1 MIAAAGEPCRQR
13 SRISVPDTPPS
24 SRAPLSPMKTF
35 AGGAFQSLDPDVK
48 ALFQRLGWP
57 GNVRQLLNV
66 MRHVVVLNDGPA
78 VTRAMLPAELLSG
91 PEAPRRTAPVPQKS
105 DLPLDGLIGRTLA
118 EIERLVIEETILR
131 HDGSVPKAARM
142 LDVSP
147 STLYRK
153 MEAWKTRA

>member
-1 MIAAAGEPCRQR
+1 MPPLRDRSADVVTLAEAALARFAREVGRQ
-13 SRISVPDTPPS
+13 
-24 SRAPLSPMKTF
+24 
-35 AGGAFQSLDPDVK
+35 FQSLDPDVK

>member
-1 MIAAAGEPCRQR
+1 VVTLAEAALARFAREAGRQ
-13 SRISVPDTPPS
+13 
-24 SRAPLSPMKTF
+24 
-35 AGGAFQSLDPDVK
+35 FQSLDADVK
-48 ALFQRLGWP
+48 ALFQRLDWP

-78 VTRAMLPAELLSG
+78 VTRAMLPAELVSG
-91 PEAPRRTAPVPQKS
+91 PEAPRRAAPPQQKS

-118 EIERLVIEETILR
+118 EIERLVIEETIAR
-131 HDGSVPKAARM
+131 HAGSVPKAARM